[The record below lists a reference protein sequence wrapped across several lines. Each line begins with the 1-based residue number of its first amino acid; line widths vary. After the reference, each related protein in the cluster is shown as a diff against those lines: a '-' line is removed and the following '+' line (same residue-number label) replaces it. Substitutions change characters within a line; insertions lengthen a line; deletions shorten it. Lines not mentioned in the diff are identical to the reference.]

1 VLPPWE
7 GYAPLEKAWRCI
19 FPFSE
24 ECKGNIQREVLVA
37 RGIPWAPPVT
47 VDPPD
52 HRLVESST
60 APQTVLQI
68 LGEAAMVDWCTV
80 YLSMSRLA
88 SWFAS
93 GVGGLRV
100 C

>member
-1 VLPPWE
+1 MENVLPPWE

-52 HRLVESST
+52 HRLVDSST
-60 APQTVLQI
+60 APPTVLRI
-68 LGEAAMVDWCTV
+68 IEEAAMGDWCGV
-80 YLSMSRLA
+80 YVSVSR
-88 SWFAS
+88 FAWC
-93 GVGGLRV
+93 LRML
-100 C
+100 